1 MNKSLIDYTLRIRL
15 PIVLFV
21 AAVAFAAT
29 YFVSRAERD
38 GVGYSPVQPIA
49 FSHKLHAGQMRID
62 CKYCHSAVTSSPNA
76 MVPPVSTCM
85 NCHTVT
91 RKNRPEI
98 IKLTKYFED
107 GVALP
112 WKRVHKVPDYA
123 YFNHSVHVNKG
134 VDCVQCHGAV
144 ENIDGG
150 QQVNQFTMGA
160 CLDCHRNAPTR
171 LAEVPNIK
179 KGPENCG
186 ACHR

>member
-1 MNKSLIDYTLRIRL
+1 MNKSLLDYTLRIRL
-15 PIVLFV
+15 PLVLFV
-21 AAVAFAAT
+21 AVASFAAT
-29 YFVSRAERD
+29 YFASRAERD

-62 CKYCHSAVTSSPNA
+62 CKYCHSAVTSSPHA
-76 MVPPVSTCM
+76 MVPSVSTCM
-85 NCHTVT
+85 NCHTVS

-98 IKLTKYFED
+98 IKLTKYYED

-150 QQVNQFTMGA
+150 QQVSQFTMGA

-171 LAEVPNIK
+171 LAEVANIK

>member
-1 MNKSLIDYTLRIRL
+1 MNRSLLDYTLRIRL

-21 AAVAFAAT
+21 AAASFAAT

-62 CKYCHSAVTSSPNA
+62 CKYCHSAVTSSSHA
-76 MVPPVSTCM
+76 IVPPVSTCM

-98 IKLTKYFED
+98 IKLTKYYED

-134 VDCVQCHGAV
+134 VDCVHCHGAV

-150 QQVNQFTMGA
+150 QQVSQFTMGA

-171 LAEVPNIK
+171 LASVPNIQ